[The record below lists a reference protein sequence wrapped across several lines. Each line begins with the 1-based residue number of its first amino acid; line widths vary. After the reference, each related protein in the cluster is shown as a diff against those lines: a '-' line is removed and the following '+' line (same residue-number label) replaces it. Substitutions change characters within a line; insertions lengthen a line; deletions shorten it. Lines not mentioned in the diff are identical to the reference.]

1 MRCRADQAKQLGEK
15 SKMMNMVL
23 AIVHSD
29 DAPGLLDSLTKRGY
43 RATRINTAGGF
54 LKESNTTILLGVDAK
69 QVDEV
74 LAVIQA
80 NCQTRTQYINPLPPV
95 MEPGEFYMPY
105 PVEVQIGGATV
116 FVLEVEEFVHL

>member
-1 MRCRADQAKQLGEK
+1 
-15 SKMMNMVL
+15 MMLVM

-29 DAPGLLDSLTKRGY
+29 DAPGLLDSLTKKSY

-54 LKESNTTILLGVDAK
+54 LKESNATILLGVEDA
-69 QVDEV
+69 QVDEI
-74 LAVIQA
+74 LSVIQT
-80 NCQTRTQYINPLPPV
+80 NCQTRTQYVNPLPPV

-116 FVLEVEEFVHL
+116 FVLPIEKFVKL

>member
-1 MRCRADQAKQLGEK
+1 MKNLI
-15 SKMMNMVL
+15 L

-29 DAPGLLDSLTKRGY
+29 DTPGLLEALTTRGY

-54 LKESNTTILLGVDAK
+54 LKESNTTVLLGVEET

-80 NCQTRTQYINPLPPV
+80 NCETRTQYINPLPPV

-116 FVLEVEEFVHL
+116 FVLEVEEFVRL

>member
-1 MRCRADQAKQLGEK
+1 MQLIF
-15 SKMMNMVL
+15 

-29 DAPGLLDSLTKRGY
+29 DAPGLLEALMRRRH

-54 LKESNTTILLGVDAK
+54 LKESNATILLGVPDEQA
-69 QVDEV
+69 DEV
-74 LAVIQA
+74 LSLIQSS
-80 NCQTRTQYINPLPPV
+80 CQTRTQYVNPLPPV

-116 FVLEVEEFVHL
+116 FVLEVEQVIPL

>member
-1 MRCRADQAKQLGEK
+1 
-15 SKMMNMVL
+15 MMLVM

-29 DAPGLLDSLTKRGY
+29 DAPGLLDALTKKGY

-54 LKESNTTILLGVDAK
+54 LKESNSTMLLGVEDS
-69 QVDEV
+69 QVDQV
-74 LAVIQA
+74 LSLIQS

-105 PVEVQIGGATV
+105 PVEVQVGGATV
-116 FVLEVEEFVHL
+116 FVLNVERYE